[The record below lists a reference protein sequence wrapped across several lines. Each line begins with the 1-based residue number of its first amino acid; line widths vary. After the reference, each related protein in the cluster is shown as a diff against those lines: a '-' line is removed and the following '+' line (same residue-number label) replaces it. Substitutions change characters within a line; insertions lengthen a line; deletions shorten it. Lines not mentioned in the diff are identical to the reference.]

1 MSRRIPSGPRP
12 RGARLGFTVLL
23 VLAGAGAACTSGEPS
38 GDADSRNGQVATPP
52 TDPHAGHAMPPEDP
66 QAAPQEG
73 AGDELGAWE
82 AEVQLDP
89 ARMEALGI
97 RTVAAVRGELPMMLR
112 VTGSV
117 EWDESRLSTVTLRY
131 GGYVE
136 RLHVSA
142 TGDRVR
148 AGAPLLDIYS
158 PDLVAAFE
166 ELVSADRLERRLAGV
181 ARPGDGPATSGLLE
195 AARRRLASWEV
206 PDALVEQVLLTG
218 EVPLVHT
225 VLAREGGVVTE
236 RLVQVGERV
245 GPGSPL
251 YRLAAPSPIWIEARV
266 PENDICLVREGQV
279 ARIELQA
286 FPGSHRE
293 GRVALVYPS
302 LDPVTRTGRL
312 RISMSNPDGSI
323 REGMYATV
331 TLEGRRDPAADGP
344 ALLLP
349 RDAVIRAGRR
359 DVVFVEEHPG
369 HFVGREVTLAGAS
382 ADQVRVV
389 AGLREGERVVARG
402 AFLLDAESRLMT
414 GAGGVDHSAMGH

>member
-1 MSRRIPSGPRP
+1 MSRRAPFGWPRP
-12 RGARLGFTVLL
+12 GNCLQLTGVLFL
-23 VLAGAGAACTSGEPS
+23 LGAGAACASPEDPGVSE
-38 GDADSRNGQVATPP
+38 SRSDQATTPP

-66 QAAPQEG
+66 HAAHQVVEG
-73 AGDELGAWE
+73 DGMDPWA

-89 ARMEALGI
+89 ARVEALGI
-97 RTVAAVRGELPMMLR
+97 RTVVAVRGELPVLLR

-136 RLHVSA
+136 RLHVSS

-181 ARPGDGPATSGLLE
+181 ARPGDGPASSGLLE
-195 AARRRLASWEV
+195 AARRRLASWEI
-206 PDALVEQVLLTG
+206 PDALVDQVVLTG

-251 YRLAAPSPIWIEARV
+251 FRLAAPSPIWIEARV
-266 PENDICLVREGQV
+266 PENDMGLVREGQS
-279 ARIELQA
+279 ARVEFQA

-302 LDPVTRTGRL
+302 VDPVTRTGRL

-331 TLEGRRDPAADGP
+331 TLEARRDAPADGP

-414 GAGGVDHSAMGH
+414 GAGGTDHSAMGH